1 VLATSGG
8 LASTGLVELS
18 RDPARGA
25 ARRLGAYGTGVRHR
39 GEMCA
44 AARASV
50 AAASHWGPEAAEV
63 AGCGQP
69 LVPGLETQVA
79 AWEDAAMAAK
89 DLSAASGR
97 LPEGVT
103 SFVGRGRELAATR
116 GRMGESRLVTL
127 VGAGG
132 VGKTRLAVEVAAGA
146 RRAFRDGVWMVDLS
160 SLSDSSRIAQVML
173 SALGVRDQSARRAE
187 EQLADHLRERQLLVV
202 LDNCEHLL
210 AGCAGLV
217 ARLLAGAPS
226 LRVLATSREA
236 LGIDGEHLFEVPPLA
251 VPDAERPAPPV
262 TELAGIESVAL
273 LVDRARAVRP
283 EFAVTAENRAAVAQL
298 CARLDGMPLALEL
311 AATRLR
317 SRSVSEV
324 LERLDDR
331 FDFLTGGSRAA
342 MPRQQTLRALID
354 WSHELCSRE
363 EQALWARLSVFPGSF
378 DRAAVEG
385 VCAGGGL
392 AGEVIMDVVDHL
404 VAKSILT
411 VVRDGERVR
420 YRMLVTVREYGAERL
435 AAQGATEP
443 LRRRH
448 RDHYLARAERM
459 VGGWCG
465 PGQAA
470 ALADM
475 REDHPN
481 LRAALE
487 WSLADPADVQ
497 TGAILAAS
505 LRYHWIVGGF
515 LGEGR
520 RWLDQVLEA
529 TREPTRERGAALWV
543 AAWVSLVQ
551 GDEPA
556 GRQRLAE
563 CAELARRLDDPAL
576 AAHAA
581 HWTALA
587 ALFRG
592 EVEVS
597 VASFE
602 PAVIGHERSG
612 DRSAL
617 LTALFQQPVALAYH
631 GETARARETA
641 ARAITLSDEH
651 GERWA
656 RAYALWATGIVLWRE
671 RDLRAAEESARAALG
686 ATREFDDGICAAL
699 AIELLAWASAGRREF
714 AAAARLFG
722 AARSVW
728 GEFGTAMSAFGPH
741 LHADSV
747 NAETET
753 EAALGSRRFE
763 ALVGQGAGL
772 NVDGAIGFVL
782 EPARRPRPR
791 AACTG
796 DPPLTRREQEVAAL
810 ISAGMSNRAIAEAL
824 VLSPRTVD
832 RHVERILAKLT
843 FTSRAQIA
851 AWVASRATEQ
861 VG

>member
-1 VLATSGG
+1 M
-8 LASTGLVELS
+8 
-18 RDPARGA
+18 GA
-25 ARRLGAYGTGVRHR
+25 KAV
-39 GEMCA
+39 
-44 AARASV
+44 
-50 AAASHWGPEAAEV
+50 
-63 AGCGQP
+63 
-69 LVPGLETQVA
+69 QVA
-79 AWEDAAMAAK
+79 A
-89 DLSAASGR
+89 GR
-97 LPEGVT
+97 LPAAMT
-103 SFVGRGRELAATR
+103 SFVGRGRELEAAR
-116 GRMGESRLVTL
+116 RRMGESRLVTF

-160 SLSDSSRIAQVML
+160 SLSDASRIAQVVL
-173 SALGVRDQSARRAE
+173 SALDVRDQSARPAE
-187 EQLADHLRERQLLVV
+187 EQLADHVRERQVLIL

-210 AGCAGLV
+210 DGCATLV
-217 ARLLAGAPS
+217 ARLVSESPG

-236 LGIDGEHLFEVPPLA
+236 LCIDGEHLFEVPPLA
-251 VPDAERPAPPV
+251 VPDIERPAPPLS
-262 TELAGIESVAL
+262 ELAGFDSVVL
-273 LVDRARAVRP
+273 LVERARAVRP
-283 EFAVTAENRAAVAQL
+283 EFALTAENRGAVVQL

-317 SRSVSEV
+317 SRSVSDV

-354 WSHELCSRE
+354 WSHGLCSRE
-363 EQALWARLSVFPGSF
+363 EQTLWARLSVFPGSF

-392 AGEVIMDVVDHL
+392 PAEVVMDVVDHL
-404 VAKSILT
+404 VAKSI
-411 VVRDGERVR
+411 VAADRDGERVR
-420 YRMLVTVREYGAERL
+420 YRMLVTMREYGAERL
-435 AAQGATEP
+435 AALGATEA

-448 RDHYLARAERM
+448 RDHYLARAQRM
-459 VGGWCG
+459 VEAWCG

-475 REDHPN
+475 RDDHPN

-487 WSLADPADVQ
+487 WSLADPAELQ
-497 TGAILAAS
+497 TAAVLAAA
-505 LRYHWIVGGF
+505 LRYHWIVGGL

-520 RWLDQVLEA
+520 RWLDQILELEQ
-529 TREPTRERGAALWV
+529 EPTAERGAALWV

-556 GRQRLAE
+556 GRRRLAA
-563 CAELARRLDDPAL
+563 CAELAGQLDDPFL

-581 HWTALA
+581 HWAALA

-592 EVEVS
+592 EVAVA

-602 PAVIGHERSG
+602 PAVAGHERSG

-617 LTALFQQPVALAYH
+617 LTALFQQPIALAYA
-631 GETARARETA
+631 GETAPARETA
-641 ARAITLSDEH
+641 RRAIALSDEH

-671 RDLRAAEESARAALG
+671 RDLDGADGSAREALI
-686 ATREFDDGICAAL
+686 ATREFDDGICAGL
-699 AIELLAWASAGRREF
+699 AIELLAWVSAARRQF

-722 AARSVW
+722 AARAVW
-728 GEFGTAMSAFGPH
+728 REFGTAMSAFGPDM
-741 LHADSV
+741 HADSAS
-747 NAETET
+747 AENET
-753 EAALGSRRFE
+753 RTALGVGRFAVLAGEAARLD
-763 ALVGQGAGL
+763 
-772 NVDGAIGFVL
+772 VDGAIAFAL
-782 EPARRPRPR
+782 EPARRPGTG
-791 AACTG
+791 AAVSG
-796 DPPLTRREQEVAAL
+796 DAGGSPLSRREREVAVL
-810 ISAGMSNRAIAEAL
+810 IAQGMSNRAIAQTL

-832 RHVERILAKLT
+832 RHVERILAKLA
-843 FTSRAQIA
+843 FTSRTQVA

>member
-1 VLATSGG
+1 M
-8 LASTGLVELS
+8 
-18 RDPARGA
+18 GA
-25 ARRLGAYGTGVRHR
+25 K
-39 GEMCA
+39 
-44 AARASV
+44 
-50 AAASHWGPEAAEV
+50 
-63 AGCGQP
+63 
-69 LVPGLETQVA
+69 
-79 AWEDAAMAAK
+79 DAPMAA
-89 DLSAASGR
+89 GR
-97 LPEGVT
+97 LPEAMT
-103 SFVGRGRELAATR
+103 SFVGRGQELEAAR
-116 GRMGESRLVTL
+116 RRMGESRLVTF

-160 SLSDSSRIAQVML
+160 SLSDASRIAQVML
-173 SALGVRDQSARRAE
+173 SALDVRDQSARPAE
-187 EQLADHLRERQLLVV
+187 EQLADHLRGRQVLML

-210 AGCAGLV
+210 DGCATLV
-217 ARLLAGAPS
+217 ARLVSESPG

-251 VPDAERPAPPV
+251 VPDIERPESSLP
-262 TELAGIESVAL
+262 ELAGIDSVIL
-273 LVDRARAVRP
+273 LVERARAVRP
-283 EFAVTAENRAAVAQL
+283 EFALAADNRRAVMQL

-317 SRSVSEV
+317 SRSVKDV

-363 EQALWARLSVFPGSF
+363 EQTLWARLSVFPGSF

-392 AGEVIMDVVDHL
+392 PVEVVMDVVDHL
-404 VAKSILT
+404 VAKSIVT
-411 VVRDGERVR
+411 ADRDGERVR

-435 AAQGATEP
+435 AAQGATEA
-443 LRRRH
+443 LRRHH
-448 RDHYLARAERM
+448 RDHYLARAQRM
-459 VGGWCG
+459 VEAWCG
-465 PGQAA
+465 PGQAV

-475 REDHPN
+475 RDDHPN

-487 WSLADPADVQ
+487 WSLADPAEVR
-497 TGAILAAS
+497 TGAVLAAS

-520 RWLDQVLEA
+520 RWLDQILELEL
-529 TREPTRERGAALWV
+529 EPTAERGAALWV

-556 GRQRLAE
+556 GRRRLAA
-563 CAELARRLDDPAL
+563 CAELARQLEDPSL

-581 HWTALA
+581 HWAALA

-592 EVEVS
+592 EVPLA
-597 VASFE
+597 VASLE
-602 PAVIGHERSG
+602 PAVAGHERSG

-617 LTALFQQPVALAYH
+617 LTALFQQPIALAYS
-631 GETARARETA
+631 GQTARARATA
-641 ARAITLSDEH
+641 RRAIALSDEH

-671 RDLRAAEESARAALG
+671 RDLAGAEGAAREALT
-686 ATREFDDGICAAL
+686 ATREFDDGICAGL
-699 AIELLAWASAGRREF
+699 AIELLAWVSAARRQF
-714 AAAARLFG
+714 ATAARLFG
-722 AARSVW
+722 AAGSVW
-728 GEFGTAMSAFGPH
+728 REFGTAMSAFGPH
-741 LHADSV
+741 MHADSAF
-747 NAETET
+747 AEEQTRS
-753 EAALGSRRFE
+753 ALGGERFAARTGE
-763 ALVGQGAGL
+763 GAGL
-772 NVDGAIGFVL
+772 NVDGAIAFAL
-782 EPARRPRPR
+782 EPARRLGSG
-791 AACTG
+791 AAVGG
-796 DPPLTRREQEVAAL
+796 DARGSLSRREREVAQL
-810 ISAGMSNRAIAEAL
+810 IAEGMSNRAIAQVL

-832 RHVERILAKLT
+832 RHVERILAKLA
-843 FTSRAQIA
+843 FTSRTQVA

>member
-1 VLATSGG
+1 MG
-8 LASTGLVELS
+8 
-18 RDPARGA
+18 
-25 ARRLGAYGTGVRHR
+25 
-39 GEMCA
+39 
-44 AARASV
+44 
-50 AAASHWGPEAAEV
+50 
-63 AGCGQP
+63 
-69 LVPGLETQVA
+69 
-79 AWEDAAMAAK
+79 AK
-89 DLSAASGR
+89 DLPAAPGR

-103 SFVGRGRELAATR
+103 SFVGRGREVAAAR
-116 GRMGESRLVTL
+116 RRMAESRLVTF
-127 VGAGG
+127 VGAAG
-132 VGKTRLAVEVAAGA
+132 VGKTRLAVVVAAGA

-160 SLSDSSRIAQVML
+160 SLSDPSRIAQVML
-173 SALGVRDQSARRAE
+173 SALDVRDQSARPAE
-187 EQLADHLRERQLLVV
+187 EQLSDHVRERQLLVL

-210 AGCAGLV
+210 DGCAGLV
-217 ARLLAGAPS
+217 ARLLAGAAS

-236 LGIDGEHLFEVPPLA
+236 LGIDGEYLFEVPPLA
-251 VPDAERPAPPV
+251 VPDAERPPSSLSG
-262 TELAGIESVAL
+262 LAGIESVAL

-283 EFAVTAENRAAVAQL
+283 EFSVTAENRGAVVQL

-324 LERLDDR
+324 LERVDDR

-392 AGEVIMDVVDHL
+392 PADAIMDVIDHL

-411 VVRDGERVR
+411 ADRDGERVR

-435 AAQGATEP
+435 AAAGATEA
-443 LRRRH
+443 LHRRH
-448 RDHYLARAERM
+448 RDHYLARAQRM
-459 VGGWCG
+459 VDSWCG
-465 PGQAA
+465 PRQAA

-487 WSLADPADVQ
+487 WSLTDPAEVRM
-497 TGAILAAS
+497 GAVLAAS

-520 RWLDQVLEA
+520 RWLDQILEVA
-529 TREPTRERGAALWV
+529 GEPTPERGATLWV

-556 GRQRLAE
+556 GRRRLE
-563 CAELARRLDDPAL
+563 DCAELARRLDDPVL

-592 EVEVS
+592 EVAVS

-602 PAVIGHERSG
+602 LAVAGLERSG

-617 LTALFQQPVALAYH
+617 LTALFQQPVALAYS
-631 GETARARETA
+631 GDTARARETA
-641 ARAITLSDEH
+641 QRAIALSDEH

-656 RAYALWATGIVLWRE
+656 RAYALWATGIVRWRE
-671 RDLRAAEESARAALG
+671 RDLMGAEVSAREALS

-699 AIELLAWASAGRREF
+699 AIELLAWVSAGRREF
-714 AAAARLFG
+714 DVAARLFG

-728 GEFGTAMSAFGPH
+728 REFGTAMSAFGPH
-741 LHADSV
+741 MHADSL

-753 EAALGSRRFE
+753 EAALGPGRFGVLAGE
-763 ALVGQGAGL
+763 GAGL
-772 NVDGAIGFVL
+772 NVDGAIGFAL
-782 EPARRPRPR
+782 EPAPRPRPPDGR
-791 AACTG
+791 G
-796 DPPLTRREQEVAAL
+796 EGSPLSRREQEVAAL
-810 ISAGMSNRAIAEAL
+810 IADGLSNRAIAQAL
-824 VLSPRTVD
+824 VLSTRTVD

-843 FTSRAQIA
+843 FTSRAQVA
-851 AWVASRATEQ
+851 AWVASRSTAQ